1 MQTYQINSITDSFV
15 LMLGLST
22 KIILNLSMNQE
33 LVEALE
39 AETLI
44 LRNTFL
50 VLDDLLVFSSSILG
64 LQRI

>member
-33 LVEALE
+33 LVEDLE

-50 VLDDLLVFSSSILG
+50 ALGDLLVCSSSILG